1 MKTLFTSEKY
11 LRNALTLFFLLLTV
25 GIYAQTRHDIEV
37 TSNVFTPSSLTIDAG
52 DTVVWTNTQG
62 SHNVNGKQSS
72 YPSNPESFGNNV
84 GTGWTYSHVFTIAG
98 NYDYQCD
105 PHLALGMTGKII
117 VEEIQQPTNKLTVN
131 FTGMTPHVGQELKL
145 AVVNQ
150 TTGSE
155 LARTS
160 ETVSESFSVEILGIE
175 NGESYFVDFFSDH
188 SGNGMYDAPSSDH
201 AWRMELNDV
210 DGDETLDFAHNTN
223 FTDIMWM
230 NKLTVNFTGMTP
242 HVGQTLKLALI
253 DQATGM
259 EKARTS
265 VTVEES
271 FEIHVMGIEDGKSY
285 FVDFFSDHSGNG
297 VYDAPPT
304 DHAWRME
311 LNDVDGDETLDF
323 AHNTNFTDIMW
334 MNKLTLNFTG
344 MTPHAGQMLT
354 LYLLDVEAGTYI
366 DTIEVTD
373 IPVEFSLSSYKIEVG
388 KSYELDFFADH
399 NGNGEYNSPP
409 TDHAWRMELN
419 DVQGDS
425 TVVFSHNT
433 NFTDISIATSTD
445 DLIYKD
451 NDLVVYPNPSSEYV
465 YLTSNR
471 FKIDEGN
478 ISLYNSLGTK
488 IQASQV
494 GMQSNRIGY
503 HVQHLKPGLYLFK
516 VETESATLVRKFIK
530 K

>member
-25 GIYAQTRHDIEV
+25 GTYAQTRHDIEV
-37 TSNVFTPSSLTIDAG
+37 TSNVFTPTSLTIDVG

-72 YPSNPESFGNNV
+72 YSSNPESFGNDV
-84 GTGWTYSHVFTIAG
+84 GTGWIYSHVFTIAG

-145 AVVNQ
+145 AVVNK
-150 TTGSE
+150 TTGNE

-175 NGESYFVDFFSDH
+175 NDESYFVDFFSDH
-188 SGNGMYDAPSSDH
+188 SGNGA
-201 AWRMELNDV
+201 
-210 DGDETLDFAHNTN
+210 
-223 FTDIMWM
+223 
-230 NKLTVNFTGMTP
+230 
-242 HVGQTLKLALI
+242 
-253 DQATGM
+253 
-259 EKARTS
+259 
-265 VTVEES
+265 
-271 FEIHVMGIEDGKSY
+271 
-285 FVDFFSDHSGNG
+285 
-297 VYDAPPT
+297 YDAPPT

-311 LNDVDGDETLDF
+311 LNDVDGDEPLDF
-323 AHNTNFTDIMW
+323 AHNTNFTDIKW
-334 MNKLTLNFTG
+334 MNKLTVNFTG
-344 MTPHAGQMLT
+344 MTPHVGQMLT
-354 LYLLDVEAGTYI
+354 LYLLDVQAGTYI

-373 IPVEFSLSSYKIEVG
+373 IPVEFSLSSYKLEVG

-399 NGNGEYNSPP
+399 NGNGGYNSPP

-419 DVQGDS
+419 DVQGDT

-433 NFTDISIATSTD
+433 NFTDISIATSAD
-445 DLIYKD
+445 DLRYED
-451 NDLVVYPNPSSEYV
+451 SDLVVYPNPSSEYV

-488 IQASQV
+488 IQASLV